1 MTQKL
6 RIWRVVPVR
15 NGVQAPTFFVETTE
29 DGREKAE
36 ESAIKQARL
45 RTGLGKFKEWNFRLE
60 KLSGGFKLLSV
71 LFRLKSCRV
80 FTPKPNFVLVAKLV
94 KALGS

>member
-29 DGREKAE
+29 SVREKSE
-36 ESAIKQARL
+36 KSAIKQAREMS
-45 RTGLGKFKEWNFRLE
+45 GLGRFDEWNFKIERLN
-60 KLSGGFKLLSV
+60 V
-71 LFRLKSCRV
+71 RV
-80 FTPKPNFVLVAKLV
+80 DRF
-94 KALGS
+94 GRYIRYHQ

>member
-15 NGVQAPTFFVETTE
+15 YGVQAPTFFVETTE

-45 RTGLGKFKEWNFRLE
+45 KTGLGKFKEWKFRLE
-60 KLSGGFKLLSV
+60 KLSV
-71 LFRLKSCRV
+71 RV
-80 FTPKPNFVLVAKLV
+80 DKFGRYIPHHQ
-94 KALGS
+94 